1 LQIASSIKLRALSA
15 SEAEDRTF
23 LASPRSPAKKAEA
36 GAKVMQ
42 AGAHAMSIGTLDY
55 IFDVPLKLPEE
66 GLAIVHS
73 HDRHDAHT
81 LPGAQGFRA
90 WIQSPDEEPLIE
102 SCDCGW
108 SGLAHYR
115 VVGAT

>member
-1 LQIASSIKLRALSA
+1 
-15 SEAEDRTF
+15 
-23 LASPRSPAKKAEA
+23 
-36 GAKVMQ
+36 MQ
-42 AGAHAMSIGTLDY
+42 GGAHAMSIGTLDY
-55 IFDVPLKLPEE
+55 IFDVPLKLPPE

-81 LPGAQGFRA
+81 LPGAHGFRA